1 MPSPSLILG
10 EPLVVEGVDRNR
22 CNVKLVSLSFLVG
35 VAGAVL
41 FMGGAQQL
49 AVEEAPVTEAA
60 LMNKLP
66 MQGCPLAVAPRTSPV
81 AAATVLLG
89 SDAGGLVFVPDSVT
103 IKSGESVTF
112 KNNAGFPHNVI
123 FDEDSV
129 PDGVNAEGI
138 SREDYLNAPGE
149 TYDVKFSTAGEYGY
163 YCQPHQGAGMKGKI
177 IVQ

>member
-1 MPSPSLILG
+1 MASPSLLLG
-10 EPLVVEGVDRNR
+10 EPLVIEGNR

-49 AVEEAPVTEAA
+49 AVAPVTEAA

-66 MQGCPLAVAPRTSPV
+66 VTNTMLGCPLAVAPRTSSV
-81 AAATVLLG
+81 AEATVLLG

-129 PDGVNAEGI
+129 PDGVNAEGL
-138 SREDYLNAPGE
+138 SKEDYLNAPGE
-149 TYDVKFSTAGEYGY
+149 THEVKFTTAGEYGY